1 MKTTLFL
8 LVAAA
13 AIFIGCEK
21 ETIAPSNP
29 APTVATVTSTTKEA
43 GKTKRLI
50 YCETRDSR
58 GRLTQSGSK
67 CDGKGS
73 DCSTRTHCSI
83 RIRFDENPDEII
95 FEDMTR
101 QEFVDMWNT
110 EEGRLELM
118 ERGVYEVDIP

>member
-1 MKTTLFL
+1 MKKALFT

-13 AIFIGCEK
+13 AIFVGCEK
-21 ETIAPSNP
+21 EIIAPTNP
-29 APTVATVTSTTKEA
+29 APTVATVEPTTKEA
-43 GKTKRLI
+43 GKTRRLI

-58 GRLTQSGSK
+58 GQLLSSGSK

-83 RIRFDENPDEII
+83 RIRFDENPDDII

-101 QEFVDMWNT
+101 QEFVDLWNT
-110 EEGRLELM
+110 EEGMLQLM
-118 ERGVYEVDIP
+118 EKGVYEVEIP